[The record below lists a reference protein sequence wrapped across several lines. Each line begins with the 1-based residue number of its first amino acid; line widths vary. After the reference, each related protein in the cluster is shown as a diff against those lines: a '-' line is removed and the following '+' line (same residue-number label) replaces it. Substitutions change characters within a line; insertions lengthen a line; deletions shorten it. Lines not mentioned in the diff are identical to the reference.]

1 MLSKTYI
8 LILYDYLNKT
18 IGGELNMANM
28 ATGGN
33 SNPKMIKATGSGTD
47 VDPYIIEFSLP
58 AAQITQL
65 IADIGGAV

>member
-1 MLSKTYI
+1 
-8 LILYDYLNKT
+8 
-18 IGGELNMANM
+18 MANM